1 MQCNVTVSTEYNF
14 YSWYKQNAE
23 SLSNSLS
30 EQESSI
36 ERNYDSIADI
46 YSMNKEFQLIWDV
59 LMSECKRSKYR
70 VEKREILEKLMQL
83 CIRYNCINFDQF
95 KKIREPFIEII
106 GCRRK
111 IFVLKEEIKNLDE
124 RTSLAI
130 EDAVFSIKNSKNDLA
145 RAKLERERLDEF
157 LTFHKNNKFKCF
169 KLINSAIRKFLKKD
183 DELVAGLNFLDASTA
198 AENNMNILKSLVNEI
213 GFKKN

>member
-1 MQCNVTVSTEYNF
+1 MQCKVTVFAEYDF
-14 YSWYKQNAE
+14 YLMYKQNAE
-23 SLSNSLS
+23 SLSSSLS
-30 EQESSI
+30 VQDSCIAKNYNSI
-36 ERNYDSIADI
+36 SDI
-46 YSMNKEFQLIWDV
+46 YYWNKEFKMIWNI
-59 LMSECKRSKYR
+59 LMEECKRSKYR
-70 VEKREILEKLMQL
+70 FEKSEILEKLMQL
-83 CIRYNCINFDQF
+83 CIRQNCINLEQF
-95 KKIREPFIEII
+95 RKIRGPFVEII
-106 GCRRK
+106 ECNRK
-111 IFVLKEEIKNLDE
+111 IFEVKEEIKYLDKII
-124 RTSLAI
+124 SAAI
-130 EDAVFSIKNSKNDLA
+130 EDAVYSIKNSKNDIA